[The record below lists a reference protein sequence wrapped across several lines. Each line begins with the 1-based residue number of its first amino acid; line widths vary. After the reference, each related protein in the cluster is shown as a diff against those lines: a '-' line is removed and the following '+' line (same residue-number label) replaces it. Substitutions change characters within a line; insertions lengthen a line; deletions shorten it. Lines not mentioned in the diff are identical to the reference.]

1 MILRHFNQKLHL
13 SKLFDVEQTGHK
25 ADANKVSKSM
35 RKAHNIDDPCLFDAC
50 M

>member
-25 ADANKVSKSM
+25 ADAITRFLS
-35 RKAHNIDDPCLFDAC
+35 R
-50 M
+50 